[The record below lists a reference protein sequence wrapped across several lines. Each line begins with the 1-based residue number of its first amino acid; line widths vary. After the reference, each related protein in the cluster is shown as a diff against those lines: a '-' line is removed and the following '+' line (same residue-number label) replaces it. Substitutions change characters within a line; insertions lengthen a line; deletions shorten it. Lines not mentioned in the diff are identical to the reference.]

1 MAPSLQKPSVK
12 LIEKEK
18 VESSSFEY
26 RINEAA
32 MAHDQRRCKELR

>member
-1 MAPSLQKPSVK
+1 MK

-26 RINEAA
+26 QICEAA
-32 MAHDQRRCKELR
+32 MAHDQRGCKELR